1 MKPKIKNPKKVVIIG
16 GGFAG
21 INIIKSLAGSEEFSI
36 TLVDKNNYNFFPP
49 LIYQV
54 ATGFLDIASISLP
67 FRKLLR
73 QYKNVRFFMGECT
86 EVVPDQNKVILSTGE
101 LTYDYLIFATGTEAN
116 YFGMENIRKNAM
128 PMKTIEDALAMR
140 TGVLQNVEKASR
152 INDESESRKLLSVV
166 IAGGGPT
173 GVEIA
178 GMLAEMK
185 NGIFLKEYPE
195 MGWFRNVETIYLV
208 DGGDTVLAPMSKK
221 SQKYTYNSLK
231 NLGVV
236 IKLNAQVADYDGE
249 RVLFKDN
256 SEIKTKNLIWAAGV
270 TGTVWKGIPE
280 TSYGR
285 GKRLLV
291 NEYHQVKD
299 FDNIFAV
306 GDISLM
312 LRNPDYPNGHPQM
325 AQPAIQQGKNLAR
338 NLKAMLNGEK
348 QTAFSF
354 KDKGSMAI
362 IGKNKAVA
370 DLPGKT
376 HFEGFIAWFLWIF
389 VHLMSLINYRN
400 RLRTL
405 YNWSVAYFTRD
416 QSLRFIIRNHKSE

>member
-1 MKPKIKNPKKVVIIG
+1 
-16 GGFAG
+16 
-21 INIIKSLAGSEEFSI
+21 
-36 TLVDKNNYNFFPP
+36 
-49 LIYQV
+49 
-54 ATGFLDIASISLP
+54 
-67 FRKLLR
+67 
-73 QYKNVRFFMGECT
+73 MGECT

-325 AQPAIQQGKNLAR
+325 AQPAI
-338 NLKAMLNGEK
+338 
-348 QTAFSF
+348 
-354 KDKGSMAI
+354 
-362 IGKNKAVA
+362 
-370 DLPGKT
+370 
-376 HFEGFIAWFLWIF
+376 
-389 VHLMSLINYRN
+389 
-400 RLRTL
+400 
-405 YNWSVAYFTRD
+405 
-416 QSLRFIIRNHKSE
+416 